1 MEEIAEA
8 EEKEI
13 ENEKKKQRSLQAE
26 KAESDVIED
35 EEKGDYEYDNFVS
48 FW

>member
-26 KAESDVIED
+26 SDIIED
-35 EEKGDYEYDNFVS
+35 EDKGDYKYDDFVS
-48 FW
+48 F

>member
-35 EEKGDYEYDNFVS
+35 EGECDYEYDDFVS
-48 FW
+48 F